1 MSFNGA
7 QKTYSIKVTFKD
19 ETRRLQ
25 LSDQNFNFLSLK
37 KAIMD
42 LMPSLQ
48 NQSFLI
54 QWQDDEVVNIIW
66 SCSPTFL
73 AYPLHCLGRL
83 DCSII

>member
-25 LSDQNFNFLSLK
+25 LSAQNFDFSSLK

-42 LMPSLQ
+42 LMPSI
-48 NQSFLI
+48 QSQTFLI
-54 QWQDDEVVNIIW
+54 QWQDDEVI
-66 SCSPTFL
+66 
-73 AYPLHCLGRL
+73 
-83 DCSII
+83 